1 MLEDVTEAIDKNKN
15 PAVKLETMSF
25 LARFFCRSTPQMLD
39 KKMLKA
45 YVPLMLKALN
55 DSGSCKMVNKNSAE
69 IIFLNSLEIEF
80 QFLKIK
86 I

>member
-1 MLEDVTEAIDKNKN
+1 MLEDVTEAIEKNKN

-25 LARFFCRSTPQMLD
+25 LARFFSRSTPQMLD

-55 DSGSCKMVNKNSAE
+55 DSGTISFVSSLISN
-69 IIFLNSLEIEF
+69 II
-80 QFLKIK
+80 
-86 I
+86 